1 MPAFKK
7 TEIFI
12 IIGQIIDDA
21 LLIQD
26 SIHRDQIATQLIE
39 KFTDLIKNIA
49 TSYKNHDLI
58 NVSGNLVDWFSAEL
72 TKKSVISKDWQN
84 KYKQEREKVGK
95 REITVYKSIY
105 SFPLEENI
113 STQEMSPLLEGNLK
127 TIIVNAFERNP
138 IARKQCLEFYGTS
151 CLCCDFDFYK
161 TYGVIGQNYIHVHH
175 IIPISKIRKNYQ
187 VDPIK
192 DLIPLCANCHAMI
205 HRTTPALSI
214 DKLKEIIKQ
223 YH

>member
-113 STQEMSPLLEGNLK
+113 STQKMSPLLEGNLK

-151 CLCCDFDFYK
+151 CLCCGFDFYK

>member
-1 MPAFKK
+1 M
-7 TEIFI
+7 
-12 IIGQIIDDA
+12 
-21 LLIQD
+21 
-26 SIHRDQIATQLIE
+26 
-39 KFTDLIKNIA
+39 
-49 TSYKNHDLI
+49 
-58 NVSGNLVDWFSAEL
+58 
-72 TKKSVISKDWQN
+72 
-84 KYKQEREKVGK
+84 
-95 REITVYKSIY
+95 
-105 SFPLEENI
+105 
-113 STQEMSPLLEGNLK
+113 
-127 TIIVNAFERNP
+127 
-138 IARKQCLEFYGTS
+138 
-151 CLCCDFDFYK
+151 CCGFDFYK

>member
-113 STQEMSPLLEGNLK
+113 STQKMSQLLEGNLK

-151 CLCCDFDFYK
+151 CLCCGFDFYK